1 MNIISEKWPK
11 YAIFIEFRIIQIL
24 SRVNL
29 GCLILQGCF
38 DESRNFLLTSDTGL
52 SGRFIHQ
59 IYPPDVWRASGGQV
73 RGHFLDGIT
82 GLSCQ
87 SCQEDTGF

>member
-29 GCLILQGCF
+29 GCLILQGWF
-38 DESRNFLLTSDTGL
+38 DESRHFLLISDTDL
-52 SGRFIHQ
+52 PTRFTRQ
-59 IYPPDVWRASGGQV
+59 TYGGQV
-73 RGHFLDGIT
+73 REHFLDGIT